1 MHESR
6 GILINNQI
14 KLNKLLQF
22 STKDN
27 RALPKNWCEIE
38 KIIQLNKLPR
48 HCYHHYCCYVLA
60 YAHAF
65 NFKQKI
71 ERFHKQ
77 LKYGVFWSH
86 NPKAYE
92 ELKDYL
98 TNLKRVDW
106 LYVWPDTKS
115 SYNPRIKLNS

>member
-1 MHESR
+1 MNSYK
-6 GILINNQI
+6 N
-14 KLNKLLQF
+14 KLNKLVNIC
-22 STKDN
+22 TKNN

-38 KIIQLNKLPR
+38 KIIQLNKLPK
-48 HCYHHYCCYVLA
+48 HCYHYYCCYVLA

-77 LKYGVFWSH
+77 LQYGVFWSH

>member
-1 MHESR
+1 MEFMSNSKNRYSELVNICTH
-6 GILINNQI
+6 N
-14 KLNKLLQF
+14 
-22 STKDN
+22 N
-27 RALPKNWCEIE
+27 RALPKNWGKIE
-38 KIIQLNKLPR
+38 EIIQLNKLPR

-65 NFKQKI
+65 NFKQKK

-77 LKYGVFWSH
+77 LQYGVFWSH

-98 TNLKRVDW
+98 TNLKREDW
-106 LYVWPDTKS
+106 LYTWPNTDS
-115 SYNPRIKLNS
+115 SYNPKTKLNS

>member
-1 MHESR
+1 MIAKKKE
-6 GILINNQI
+6 
-14 KLNKLLQF
+14 KLNELIKF
-22 STKDN
+22 CSSKN
-27 RALPKNWCEIE
+27 RALPIKWYEIE
-38 KIIQLNKLPR
+38 EIIQLNKLPR

-77 LKYGVFWSH
+77 LQYGVFWSH
-86 NPKAYE
+86 NPNAYK

-98 TNLKRVDW
+98 KNLKREDW
-106 LYVWPDTKS
+106 LYKCPDTES
-115 SYNPRIKLNS
+115 SYTPRTKLNS

>member
-1 MHESR
+1 MIE
-6 GILINNQI
+6 
-14 KLNKLLQF
+14 LNKKLDELIKY
-22 STKDN
+22 STSNN

-38 KIIQLNKLPR
+38 RIIQLNKLPK

-65 NFKQKI
+65 NFEQKI

-77 LKYGVFWSH
+77 LQYGVCWSH

-92 ELKDYL
+92 ELKNYL
-98 TNLKRVDW
+98 TNLKREDW
-106 LYVWPDTKS
+106 LYRWPDSES
-115 SYNPRIKLNS
+115 SYNPREILNG

>member
-1 MHESR
+1 MIAKKEE
-6 GILINNQI
+6 
-14 KLNKLLQF
+14 KLNELIKF
-22 STKDN
+22 CSSKN
-27 RALPKNWCEIE
+27 RALPIKWYEIE
-38 KIIQLNKLPR
+38 EIIQLNKLPR
-48 HCYHHYCCYVLA
+48 YRYHHYCCYVLA

-77 LKYGVFWSH
+77 LQYGVFWSH
-86 NPKAYE
+86 NLNAYK

-98 TNLKRVDW
+98 INLKREDW
-106 LYVWPDTKS
+106 LYKWPDTES

>member
-1 MHESR
+1 MELSKKLDR
-6 GILINNQI
+6 LI
-14 KLNKLLQF
+14 KY
-22 STKDN
+22 STSNN

-48 HCYHHYCCYVLA
+48 YHYHHYCCYVLA

-86 NPKAYE
+86 NPKAYK

-98 TNLKRVDW
+98 TNLKREDW
-106 LYVWPDTKS
+106 LYVWPDSKS
-115 SYNPRIKLNS
+115 PYNSRIKLNS